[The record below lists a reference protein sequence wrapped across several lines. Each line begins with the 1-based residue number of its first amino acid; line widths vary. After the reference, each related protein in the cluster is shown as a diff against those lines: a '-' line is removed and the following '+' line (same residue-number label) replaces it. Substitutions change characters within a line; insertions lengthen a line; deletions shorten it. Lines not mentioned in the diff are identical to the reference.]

1 MIEFSKI
8 TKEAMLY
15 SSIIVAGTIFILKK
29 VFKRRKVDKEFY
41 DRNKK
46 KVVRRAKLFFSDV
59 SKNVE
64 IKQNANSHNMEVDSN
79 NKYIKMKKFIENVS
93 RQYVKTVRGEDEIKT
108 DKEQKTTTTISSRS
122 SNKKDQ
128 IFYYLLNNISNMMIV
143 NKEEKC

>member
-29 VFKRRKVDKEFY
+29 VFKRRKIDKEFY

-46 KVVRRAKLFFSDV
+46 KMIRRAKLFFLDV

-79 NKYIKMKKFIENVS
+79 DKYIKMKKFIENVS